1 MMPSQRI
8 EDVIRNTRVRTSA
21 ATDERITAA
30 VEAATAKL
38 NEHRPASV
46 CASGAIRR
54 TIMSSNWTKLAT
66 AAAIIVA
73 IGLGMYALTGS
84 FDGTSITM
92 AQVRQAMQG
101 IDWMQVSNKMAEQE
115 GTQSGWFSFA
125 SRVEIICDPEGR
137 IVYSDFNTGKKLV
150 WEPGGQE
157 IYESPID
164 PQRKF
169 IGDIGGPFEFIT
181 TLFSFLTAEDGWK
194 VTKELGT
201 YQGRKVEVWSASRVR
216 EKADSTRTETATVYI
231 DVDKKLPV
239 GWKEGVKGPDG
250 NIQLLRDGQFKYRET
265 GPADIYEAGAPASAQ
280 IKPSPEP

>member
-8 EDVIRNTRVRTSA
+8 EDMIRNTRVTTSA
-21 ATDERITAA
+21 ATDERIMAA

-38 NEHRPASV
+38 KEHRSASV
-46 CASGAIRR
+46 RTSEAIRR
-54 TIMSSNWTKLAT
+54 IIMSSNWMKLAT
-66 AAAIIVA
+66 AAAIIAA

-84 FDGTSITM
+84 VEVTSITM
-92 AQVRQAMQG
+92 AQVRQAMEK
-101 IDWMQVSNKMAEQE
+101 IDWMQLTNRIAEEE
-115 GTQSGWFSFA
+115 GTQWLWLSFA
-125 SRVEIICDPEGR
+125 SRVEIVCDPEGR

-150 WEPGGQE
+150 WEPGGQD
-157 IYESPID
+157 IYESAID
-164 PQRKF
+164 QRRQF
-169 IGDIGGPFEFIT
+169 AGDIGGPFEFIT
-181 TLFSFLTAEDGWK
+181 RLFGFLTAENGWK

-201 YQGRKVEVWSASRVR
+201 YKGQKVEVWAASRVR
-216 EKADSTRTETATVYI
+216 EEADSTRTETTTVYI